1 MRISVAA
8 KGHFPIRI
16 VFPTALICSR
26 TAAKIIAKYSELN
39 LTEAELYAALKAL
52 SRSKKSLRGM
62 PLVDVRTEDVKVKI
76 WV

>member
-26 TAAKIIAKYSELN
+26 AAAKIIARYSDLN
-39 LTEAELYAALKAL
+39 LTEAELFAALKAL
-52 SRSKKSLRGM
+52 RSTKKSLRGM
-62 PLVDVRTEDVKVKI
+62 PLVDVKTEDVKVKI

>member
-16 VFPTALICSR
+16 VFPNALICSR
-26 TAAKIIAKYSELN
+26 TAAKIIAKYSDLN
-39 LTEAELYAALKAL
+39 LTEAELYAVLKAL

>member
-16 VFPTALICSR
+16 VFPNALICSR
-26 TAAKIIAKYSELN
+26 TAAKIIARYSDLN
-39 LTEAELYAALKAL
+39 LTEAELFAALKAL
-52 SRSKKSLRGM
+52 RSTKKSLRGM
-62 PLVDVRTEDVKVKI
+62 PLVDVKTEDVKVKI